1 MPFRSS
7 PWTAGLGMRLSAR
20 RPRGARC
27 LRGVGAAYVNLY
39 GRDVTEER
47 RAQSQVLDEKNFTQN
62 ILDNLSNGVV
72 TFDTDLAV
80 TMANPAARALLGLE
94 GEVLGRAA
102 QDLWPKNDAIVGQ
115 LRRTIATGKI
125 AIVLDHELDI
135 GAEDTISAN
144 LTTVSLGAGSG
155 GMLIA
160 EDITQEQR
168 IKGTMVRFMSDS
180 VVERLLDN
188 EEAMLR
194 GTTQEVT
201 IFFSDIREF
210 ASLSEQLD
218 AREMV
223 EILNRYFTGMVDIV
237 FKHSGTLD
245 KFIGDAIMAVFGAP
259 FCSPDDADNAVA
271 AAVDMLIQL
280 RAFNARLERER
291 GRRIEIGV
299 GIDTGHVVAGTIGSP
314 KRMDFTVIGDHV
326 NVASRIEGAN
336 KVYGTHI
343 LVSEHTLA
351 HLKGDWRLREIDRVR
366 VAGRE
371 APLSIHEILDYHDE
385 ASFPRMAEALA
396 AFAEGRRLFR
406 QRQWRQGAERFTIAL
421 ACNPADRPTQIYLDR
436 CWRYLAQP
444 PPENWS
450 DITDIAAK

>member
-62 ILDNLSNGVV
+62 ILDNLSNGVD

-201 IFFSDIREF
+201 IELISNSFDYGI
-210 ASLSEQLD
+210 LS
-218 AREMV
+218 V
-223 EILNRYFTGMVDIV
+223 
-237 FKHSGTLD
+237 
-245 KFIGDAIMAVFGAP
+245 
-259 FCSPDDADNAVA
+259 
-271 AAVDMLIQL
+271 
-280 RAFNARLERER
+280 
-291 GRRIEIGV
+291 
-299 GIDTGHVVAGTIGSP
+299 
-314 KRMDFTVIGDHV
+314 
-326 NVASRIEGAN
+326 
-336 KVYGTHI
+336 
-343 LVSEHTLA
+343 
-351 HLKGDWRLREIDRVR
+351 
-366 VAGRE
+366 
-371 APLSIHEILDYHDE
+371 
-385 ASFPRMAEALA
+385 
-396 AFAEGRRLFR
+396 
-406 QRQWRQGAERFTIAL
+406 
-421 ACNPADRPTQIYLDR
+421 
-436 CWRYLAQP
+436 
-444 PPENWS
+444 
-450 DITDIAAK
+450 